1 MKTET
6 DAELSRLQA
15 TVYGRVQGVGF
26 RYFTLSIANELGL
39 FGWVRNMP
47 DGSVQLV
54 AEGPKEQLNKFV
66 SRLRIGPH
74 SGHVDDFRHS
84 WQAYRA
90 EFDRFEIRV

>member
-6 DAELSRLQA
+6 DTELSRLQA
-15 TVYGRVQGVGF
+15 QVFGRVQGVGF

-54 AEGPKEQLNKFV
+54 AEGPTAQLDKFV
-66 SRLRIGPH
+66 SRLRIGPR
-74 SGHVDDFRHS
+74 SGYVDEFRYN
-84 WQAYRA
+84 WQPYRA
-90 EFDRFEIRV
+90 EFDRFEIRG

>member
-1 MKTET
+1 MK
-6 DAELSRLQA
+6 AEADSELTRLQA

-26 RYFTLSIANELGL
+26 RFFTLNAANELGL

-54 AEGPKEQLNKFV
+54 AEGPKEQLTKFV
-66 SRLRIGPH
+66 SRLQIGPH
-74 SGHVDDFRHS
+74 SGHVDDIRYS

-90 EFDRFEIRV
+90 EFDRFEIRG